1 MLPEKQP
8 EVKQPAFYC
17 TKALS
22 WTYSDRESSSF
33 SLGVYLQAECS
44 LLFSSMWLSKTDS
57 ATGYSSGKRVRK
69 WSKFI
74 PGMKMNK
81 INNVFF

>member
-22 WTYSDRESSSF
+22 CTYSDRESSSF

-44 LLFSSMWLSKTDS
+44 LLFSSM
-57 ATGYSSGKRVRK
+57 
-69 WSKFI
+69 
-74 PGMKMNK
+74 
-81 INNVFF
+81 